1 LVAAGREET
10 SWPAVEKQQ
19 TWGFTKKYW
28 DLYGFMGFYQEI
40 LRVWDLTKKKWGLN
54 QETWGLYQEKLRIVN
69 VIDLAKT

>member
-1 LVAAGREET
+1 
-10 SWPAVEKQQ
+10 
-19 TWGFTKKYW
+19 
-28 DLYGFMGFYQEI
+28 MGFYQEI